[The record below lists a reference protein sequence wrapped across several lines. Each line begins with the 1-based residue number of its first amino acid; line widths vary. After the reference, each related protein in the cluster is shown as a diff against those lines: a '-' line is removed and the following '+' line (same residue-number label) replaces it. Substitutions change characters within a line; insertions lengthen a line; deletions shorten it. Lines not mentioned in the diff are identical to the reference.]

1 MSQSTAIQQ
10 QRSPAR
16 VQGPAG
22 WFRRKSVR
30 NALSKSLVFLLL
42 LIASIA
48 FIGPFY
54 WLFLTAV
61 KPKDQLFT
69 IPLVWWPR
77 EFVWSNFYE
86 VWFEKAPFNRYLLN
100 TSLITIPNIIGQ
112 TLSAS
117 LVGFG
122 FARGRFWGRNTL
134 FIVMLATMMIPP
146 QVTLIPLFV
155 IFRQI
160 NWLDTFW
167 PLIVPAFFG
176 GGAYYIFL
184 MRQFFLT
191 IPVEL
196 EEAARIDGASTLRI
210 FWSIFVPLAV
220 PAMTAVVVFS
230 FIFHWNDFFG
240 PLIFLN
246 SRDNWTLTLGL
257 SALADPNYVDYN
269 QRMAGAFLISL
280 PGIIVFF
287 MAQRYFTEGIVMT
300 GIKA

>member
-1 MSQSTAIQQ
+1 MNSDTTLRPPRI
-10 QRSPAR
+10 PAKGN
-16 VQGPAG
+16 QTG
-22 WFRRKSVR
+22 WLQRKSVR
-30 NALSKSLVFLLL
+30 RAFGATITLSLLL
-42 LIASIA
+42 LASI
-48 FIGPFY
+48 FFLGPFY

-77 EFVWSNFYE
+77 EFVWYNFYE
-86 VWFEKAPFNRYLLN
+86 VWFLKADFNRYLLN
-100 TSLITIPNIIGQ
+100 TTLITLPNIIGQ
-112 TLSAS
+112 TLSAA
-117 LVGFG
+117 LVGYG

-134 FIVMLATMMIPP
+134 FVVMLATMMIPP

-176 GGAYYIFL
+176 GGPYYIFL

-191 IPVEL
+191 IPAEL
-196 EEAARIDGASTLRI
+196 EEAARIDGAGSLRI
-210 FWSIFVPLAV
+210 FWDIFLPLAV
-220 PAMTAVVVFS
+220 PALTAVVVFS

-240 PLIFLN
+240 PLIYLN
-246 SRDNWTLTLGL
+246 SLKKWTLTLGL
-257 SALADPNYVDYN
+257 AALSDPNYVDYN

-280 PGIIVFF
+280 PGVIVFF
-287 MAQRYFTEGIVMT
+287 LAQRYFTEGIVMT
-300 GIKA
+300 GIKG